1 MPECSHIDF
10 SETLSGFPPVTLAEM
25 DAVKLM
31 NRIDTKYVT
40 DEAGLQRLLSA
51 AAASGYRVLQTE
63 GERISPYDSVYYDTP
78 SLKMF
83 YDHRNKRL
91 VRQKVRTRCYLNSGT
106 TFLEYKRK
114 NNHGRTKKER
124 RPVPGMLLDLPG
136 LSPSVETLFRRIT
149 LVNPEM
155 TERLTID
162 TCVCFRNLRTGI
174 EASLKDAVI
183 IELKQ
188 DGRSGSRMK
197 RLLLEERIQPFR
209 VSKYCIGVS
218 LSDPAAIPGRFKL
231 KIRGIEKIIDNKITV
246 L

>member
-1 MPECSHIDF
+1 MPERQHTVDV
-10 SETLSGFPPVTLAEM
+10 LSAMSPISLAEM

-40 DEAGLQRLLSA
+40 TQSVLMDILKD
-51 AAASGYRVLQTE
+51 AASAGYRVLE
-63 GERISPYDSVYYDTP
+63 ADGARISPYDSVYYDTP
-78 SLKMF
+78 ALKSF

-91 VRQKVRTRCYLNSGT
+91 VREKVRTRLYVNSGE
-106 TFLEYKRK
+106 TFLEIKRK
-114 NNHGRTKKER
+114 NNHGRTKKKR
-124 RPVPGMLLDLPG
+124 SPISGTLIDVPG

-149 LVNPEM
+149 LVNSAR

-162 TCVCFRNLRTGI
+162 MGLCFKNLRTGI

-188 DGRSGSRMK
+188 DGRAASEMK
-197 RLLLEERIQPFR
+197 GILLNHRIHPFR

-218 LSDPAAIPGRFKL
+218 LTDPGVIPGRFKE
-231 KIRGIEKIIDNKITV
+231 KIRGIEKIIDKKI
-246 L
+246 